1 MQHKRVCNLKI
12 TCSSNPAAFRNQIKR
27 TCMANGKAKI
37 GVWLNKRPLLRI
49 IARTDPSVTLSPSAD
64 FPGMP
69 VILPTLLR
77 RFRDGRRRV
86 SPVAQR
92 VLVTVLPL
100 PPRRSRV
107 SHQPVCATRCCLHPP
122 VVGSSSGGL
131 SFSGPSMRSL
141 ALRPGDSRS
150 SSR

>member
-37 GVWLNKRPLLRI
+37 GVWLNRRPLLRI

-100 PPRRSRV
+100 PPRRSGE
-107 SHQPVCATRCCLHPP
+107 SYQPAYDLSYCLHLT
-122 VVGSSSGGL
+122 VVGSASGAFDFRGHPCVRL
-131 SFSGPSMRSL
+131 RCGPVTRNHP
-141 ALRPGDSRS
+141 LR
-150 SSR
+150 